1 MDLPESILDF
11 AVSQEEAPNLG
22 SYPIFYTLNND
33 IALGSIGDFKCMFIA
48 PKSTIMLPMLLNMI
62 GKLQAD
68 FKIPCVIVSQNL
80 SRYQVA
86 RLCEKGIAWI
96 SSEDTFFLPFIG
108 LSFLSFSEPEGAKP
122 LSTQAQRVVTHII
135 DSSWAGKSTSEVA
148 QLLNKSLASTSNY
161 FKEIALVLPK
171 AIGSQG
177 RKRFIAEVE
186 DASSAELFEAFEPH
200 LSSPVASRI
209 YLKFKDGQK
218 DFLAQGCF
226 YAGITALSM
235 LTMLADDPWI
245 TYATD
250 THNRAYLDEYAEQL
264 DVVGKDDAPDILL
277 EFWNYDID
285 ADGDRVDDVSLY
297 LSLKNNDEDD
307 PRLDDALETLKKRI
321 CS

>member
-1 MDLPESILDF
+1 MDLPESILGF
-11 AVSQEEAPNLG
+11 AVSQKEAPNLG

-33 IALGSIGDFKCMFIA
+33 IALGSLGNFKCMFIV
-48 PKSTIMLPMLLNMI
+48 PKSTIKLPMLLNMI
-62 GKLQAD
+62 ARLQAD
-68 FKIPCVIVSQNL
+68 FKIPCVVVSQNL

-96 SSEDTFFLPFIG
+96 RSEDTFFLPFLG

-122 LSTQAQRVVTHII
+122 LSPQAQRVAIHII
-135 DSSWAGKSTSEVA
+135 DGSWAGTSTSEVA

-161 FKEIALVLPK
+161 FKEIELVLPK
-171 AIGSQG
+171 VIGSQG
-177 RKRFIAEVE
+177 RKRFIAEVK
-186 DASSAELFEAFEPH
+186 DVSSAELFEAFEPY
-200 LSSPVASRI
+200 LSSPVASRV
-209 YLKFKDGQK
+209 YLKFKDGQE
-218 DFLAQGCF
+218 DFLTQGCF

-235 LTMLADDPWI
+235 LTMLADDPWT

-250 THNRAYLDEYAEQL
+250 TYNRAYLDEYAEQL

-277 EFWNYDID
+277 EFWNCDID

-297 LSLKNNDEDD
+297 LSLKDNAEDD
-307 PRLDDALETLKKRI
+307 PRLDDALETLRKRI